1 MDSDIQIQTIKSQL
15 ENMKL
20 QIDNI
25 EMQNN
30 NMMMQMSPNQVGDQ
44 LLNLSI
50 QMFNTGI
57 QAFNIGKNKVI
68 NNINRFLQQI
78 TQISDQIKNIKKDC
92 ESLLQ
97 QQMMQQQMM
106 QQQMMQ
112 QQMMQQQM
120 MQQQMQNILN
130 NYNPM
135 IDDIIEKPEINVTFK
150 NVSGISNIIKVKIGT
165 TICELFYEYSTKF
178 YGTADKQL
186 AYLYKGQRISR
197 RDLRSIEEV
206 FDNDDNPIILVID
219 SQ

>member
-1 MDSDIQIQTIKSQL
+1 
-15 ENMKL
+15 MKL

-30 NMMMQMSPNQVGDQ
+30 NMMMHMSPNQLGDQ

-50 QMFNTGI
+50 QMFNIGI

-68 NNINRFLQQI
+68 NNLDIFLQKI

-97 QQMMQQQMM
+97 QQM

-120 MQQQMQNILN
+120 MQQQMQNIFN
-130 NYNPM
+130 NYNPI
-135 IDDIIEKPEINVTFK
+135 IDNIIEKPEINVTFK

>member
-1 MDSDIQIQTIKSQL
+1 MMQQQMQSMKNCCNMNKIKEFISVSDPNL
-15 ENMKL
+15 M
-20 QIDNI
+20 
-25 EMQNN
+25 MQNP
-30 NMMMQMSPNQVGDQ
+30 MMQQQM
-44 LLNLSI
+44 I
-50 QMFNTGI
+50 Q
-57 QAFNIGKNKVI
+57 
-68 NNINRFLQQI
+68 QQMM
-78 TQISDQIKNIKKDC
+78 QQQMM
-92 ESLLQ
+92 Q

-120 MQQQMQNILN
+120 MQQQMQNIFN
-130 NYNPM
+130 NYNPI
-135 IDDIIEKPEINVTFK
+135 IDNIIEKPEINVTFK
-150 NVSGISNIIKVKIGT
+150 KVSGISNIIKVKIGT

-206 FDNDDNPIILVID
+206 FNNDDNPIILVID